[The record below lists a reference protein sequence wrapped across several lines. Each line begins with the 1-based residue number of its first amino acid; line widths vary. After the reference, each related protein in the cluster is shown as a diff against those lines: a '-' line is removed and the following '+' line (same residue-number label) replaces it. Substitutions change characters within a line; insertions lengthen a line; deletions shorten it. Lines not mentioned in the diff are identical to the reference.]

1 MQPHR
6 RSYSKSFKAQI
17 VQECVQPG
25 ASIATVALS
34 HSLNANLVHRIW
46 IHPFTN
52 GNGRTGRLFTDQYL
66 QLGGLRGCDLWS
78 VNRGFG
84 RDVDAYDAALRAA
97 DRVPKGDLD
106 GRAELPESGLL
117 EFTEY
122 FIAMALEQLRFVRTL
137 LEPRTLHSRIDHYF
151 QMRYHSA
158 LPTGKGNELP
168 MLRIEAL
175 HTYRE
180 LLELGPMHHSEM
192 QVRLGLG
199 ENAARDLFAQM
210 AIEHL
215 IAIDKNGQV
224 SLRLSGH
231 AIMTLFPDLF

>member
-1 MQPHR
+1 LAAAGAHHR
-6 RSYSKSFKAQI
+6 
-17 VQECVQPG
+17 
-25 ASIATVALS
+25 L
-34 HSLNANLVHRIW
+34 LW
-46 IHPFTN
+46 IHPFTD

-78 VNRGFG
+78 VSRGFG
-84 RDVDAYDAALRAA
+84 RDVDAYYAALRAA
-97 DRVPKGDLD
+97 DRVRKGDLD
-106 GRAELPESGLL
+106 GRGELSESGLL

-122 FIAMALEQLRFVRTL
+122 FIAMALEQVRFVRAL
-137 LEPRTLHSRIDHYF
+137 LEPRTLHRRIDHYF
-151 QMRYHSA
+151 QMRFHSA
-158 LPTGKGNELP
+158 LPTGEGNVLP

-210 AIEHL
+210 ASEHL